1 MDIAMVDANNS
12 CFCFALRRASRAVSQ
27 RYDHA
32 LGCIGLRSTQFNLM
46 AGMAQHEAKTL
57 TQLAIYLG
65 MDRTTL
71 TRNLKPLLRAG
82 WIATLSVSD
91 RRSRPYCLTE
101 KGKEIL
107 QLAFPIW
114 AQYQQQIYSLFG
126 KEYCEN
132 MLVEFNHI
140 IERSKNLV

>member
-1 MDIAMVDANNS
+1 MDISMIGANNS

-32 LGCIGLRSTQFNLM
+32 LGRIGLRSTQFNLM
-46 AGMAQHEAKTL
+46 VGMAQHGSKTL

-71 TRNLKPLLRAG
+71 TRNLKPLLRSD
-82 WIATLSVSD
+82 WIMIFSVPD

-101 KGKEIL
+101 KGLNIL
-107 QLAFPIW
+107 KLAYPIW
-114 AQYQQQIYSLFG
+114 LQYQEQIHNLLG
-126 KEYCEN
+126 KDYCDNVLKE
-132 MLVEFNHI
+132 LNHI

>member
-1 MDIAMVDANNS
+1 MDISKIDANNS
-12 CFCFALRRASRAVSQ
+12 CFCFALRRVSRAVSQ
-27 RYDHA
+27 KYDHA

-57 TQLAIYLG
+57 TQLALYLG

-82 WIATLSVSD
+82 WITTLTVTD
-91 RRSRPYCLTE
+91 RRSKPYCLTD
-101 KGKEIL
+101 KGLEIL
-107 QLAFPIW
+107 QSAFPIW
-114 AQYQQQIYSLFG
+114 SQYQQQIHNLLG

-132 MLVEFNHI
+132 MLNEFKHI
-140 IERSKNLV
+140 IERSKNLI